1 MFSQVWFRQD
11 EHCTMWAFWLQ
22 RTCRWMG
29 TGTKEKVEMRKAC
42 YEGLTHFMGDSWQ
55 HWTSAIVAKESTG
68 SCPLLTHTSWT
79 VAVVGL
85 WSEKTRS
92 GVSLLPVTW
101 CFPPW
106 CLCTATRNGCSW
118 ETGVCVAT
126 RCLRTLLK
134 ESWGT
139 RALRCK
145 EPHGGLF
152 STTTNS

>member
-1 MFSQVWFRQD
+1 MIQAG
-11 EHCTMWAFWLQ
+11 WALHHV
-22 RTCRWMG
+22 G
-29 TGTKEKVEMRKAC
+29 
-42 YEGLTHFMGDSWQ
+42 
-55 HWTSAIVAKESTG
+55 
-68 SCPLLTHTSWT
+68 LLTSENLQMDGDRDKGKGGDEKGVLWGIDPFHGGFLAALDQCHCGKRVHRQLSPSDPHLMNR
-79 VAVVGL
+79 GCSRL

-126 RCLRTLLK
+126 GCLRTLLK

-139 RALRCK
+139 VGTLSCE
-145 EPHGGLF
+145 EPHGGIF
-152 STTTNS
+152 STAANS